1 MVYVYSVE
9 LGTNEKVLT
18 VKQDGK
24 PLVRFKAETDTLGKL
39 LALLMVGKVVIEPL
53 TEGESKETNISIVET
68 TNVEKK
74 EEEEDVVPVYKRPR
88 KDVSP
93 ATKNA
98 VLNVVKSLYSD
109 GSLFHVKDIL
119 DVIDDI
125 SYSVANAALGHLAH
139 EGYLEKVSR
148 GRKVYYR
155 YTGKKKMQKVLR

>member
-1 MVYVYSVE
+1 MVWVYSVKFDTNKGK
-9 LGTNEKVLT
+9 GTLVIKKDNVPIVGFIAENNTIVKLAAVLVT
-18 VKQDGK
+18 AKNIGIEVMPQAQD
-24 PLVRFKAETDTLGKL
+24 L
-39 LALLMVGKVVIEPL
+39 
-53 TEGESKETNISIVET
+53 ESKQE
-68 TNVEKK
+68 K
-74 EEEEDVVPVYKRPR
+74 EEKTVPVYKRPR

-98 VLNVVKSLYSD
+98 VLNVVKNLYGD
-109 GSLFHVKDIL
+109 GRLFHVRDIL

-155 YTGKKKMQKVLR
+155 YTRKKKMQKVLR